1 MLNTILQTTKKF
13 IKKNKKEERKKKGQF
28 FTNKEIAIFMANLYD
43 IPKEKKSLHILEA
56 GIGTGILSCALLEK
70 IEKEGSI
77 NKVHLTCYE
86 I

>member
-43 IPKEKKSLHILEA
+43 IPKEKNLFIF
-56 GIGTGILSCALLEK
+56 
-70 IEKEGSI
+70 
-77 NKVHLTCYE
+77 
-86 I
+86 